1 MIETSTR
8 MLDWLAAGLML
19 FVFLILVYGIIYIH
33 DIPYKIAEKRNH
45 PHQDAILAA
54 GWLSLLLL
62 HVIWPFLWI
71 WALLYKPGVSS
82 KTNQFLEKGFSTE
95 TDLQDSQNE
104 LDVLKEKIAGLEAA
118 LNNRSSGVETAETAG
133 SEEA

>member
-1 MIETSTR
+1 MIESSSR
-8 MLDWLAAGLML
+8 ILDWLAAGLMV

-54 GWLSLLLL
+54 GWLSLFLL

-82 KTNQFLEKGFSTE
+82 KTNDILEKGFSTQGDIK
-95 TDLQDSQNE
+95 TSQHE
-104 LDVLKEKIAGLEAA
+104 LDDLKNKITQLETALKERIEAPSA
-118 LNNRSSGVETAETAG
+118 PKTAG
-133 SEEA
+133 CEEG